1 MIYYRLYQL
10 CGPRNKVESFREF
23 EADGDSIAIALVET
37 WRGLNPWNSGPVIA
51 KSAAGKQS
59 SPAAEL
65 SYRIDPAS

>member
-37 WRGLNPWNSGPVIA
+37 WRGLNPMELWSGHRKIRRWEAIESGSRV
-51 KSAAGKQS
+51 
-59 SPAAEL
+59 EL
-65 SYRIDPAS
+65 